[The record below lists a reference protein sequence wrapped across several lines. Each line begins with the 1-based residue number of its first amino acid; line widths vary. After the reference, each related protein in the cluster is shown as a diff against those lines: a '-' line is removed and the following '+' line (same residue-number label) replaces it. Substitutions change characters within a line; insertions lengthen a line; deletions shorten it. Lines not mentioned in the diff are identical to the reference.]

1 MRRHRQRCRR
11 SVDRGTR
18 RPSMEPRNR
27 RFSRVPTR
35 SAHAAGHTVDAVLA
49 RRRRTRR
56 GRRPLAG
63 VETRCAAPGRPC
75 LWPDE
80 RSPGPHGAPTGH
92 DRGGRGQGVGPLQ
105 STRGSLRTKVAP
117 RDRRSRGRAGSGP
130 RGTWRRKPGAGPSA
144 GVSCHRRS
152 AAYGRP
158 LWGPARRPEAGA
170 RCGSAA
176 RRDRCGGCRATGIPT
191 ATFYCS
197 VLVTRRSR

>member
-1 MRRHRQRCRR
+1 
-11 SVDRGTR
+11 
-18 RPSMEPRNR
+18 MEPRNR

-80 RSPGPHGAPTGH
+80 QSPGPHGAPTGH
-92 DRGGRGQGVGPLQ
+92 DREGRGQGVGPLQ

-158 LWGPARRPEAGA
+158 LWGPARQTRGRSPVRECRTPGSGRAATRRRTRSWYDVETKDLTCCAASRPLP
-170 RCGSAA
+170 SQAA
-176 RRDRCGGCRATGIPT
+176 RAP
-191 ATFYCS
+191 
-197 VLVTRRSR
+197 

>member
-18 RPSMEPRNR
+18 RQSMEPRNR

-35 SAHAAGHTVDAVLA
+35 SAHAEGHTVDAVLA

-63 VETRCAAPGRPC
+63 VETRCAEPG
-75 LWPDE
+75 
-80 RSPGPHGAPTGH
+80 GPASGLTSDRQVRTVHPRGTTVVHGCRES
-92 DRGGRGQGVGPLQ
+92 DRFRGPRKP
-105 STRGSLRTKVAP
+105 SNKVAP
-117 RDRRSRGRAGSGP
+117 GDRRSRWRAGSGP

-144 GVSCHRRS
+144 GVACHRRS
-152 AAYGRP
+152 AAYGRH
-158 LWGPARRPEAGA
+158 LRVPARRPEAGA

-176 RRDRCGGCRATGIPT
+176 RRDLCGGAGQPASPPRP
-191 ATFYCS
+191 S
-197 VLVTRRSR
+197 MERRRSA